1 MIALIVG
8 AALALG
14 GPPPPEVADWFHA
27 EAPAL
32 LSGLET
38 SPLLTHDP
46 SATGPFALTEPFPE
60 LQIAP
65 PAFDLST
72 GTAGGPTTPDAIL
85 RPGDVYCALV
95 VQDGRALGGM
105 ICADQLD
112 DGSVVRRPMVSTL
125 VTDDLEVDSV
135 FWYGGLFAMAGDE
148 VRALDSDADLPGG
161 RADGAVFFAALTR
174 QWAEADAVRWVEQ
187 WEVNHAQYPPLLG
200 PRDPE
205 WDALVQEGLARQ
217 AEAAGPVVPRTYTPP
232 PVPADVRAWFRDEA
246 PGVVLRERS
255 GPTPSG
261 ALTLSAPVRELWVR
275 HQGFDLTTGTPHGPT
290 ALGGVLEKGQAY
302 CALVLVHGKPT
313 GEMQCAEWPDQSPM
327 WSRELEETELAE
339 LPPGGFFHVAGG
351 LFAVSGDQ
359 VVPLDSKARVHVPG
373 GTADGETFFRMLAQ
387 REAEQDVVARVT
399 GDPYTPYP
407 PLLGPPDAAW
417 DALVAKGLT
426 LPEPIHVMEE
436 GTEVNE
442 WARDTL
448 TWVGLVGVGLLA
460 AAGAVVWSVRRRSL
474 SPP

>member
-1 MIALIVG
+1 VIALIVG

-14 GPPPPEVADWFHA
+14 GPPPPEVTDWFHA

-38 SPLLTHDP
+38 SPLLTHDS
-46 SATGPFALTEPFPE
+46 SATGPLTLTEPFPE
-60 LQIAP
+60 LQMEP

-72 GTAGGPTTPDAIL
+72 GTAAGPTTPDAIL

-112 DGSVVRRPMVSTL
+112 DGSLVRRPMLSTL
-125 VTDDLEVDSV
+125 VTDDLVVDSV
-135 FWYGGLFAMAGDE
+135 FWYDGLFAMVGDE
-148 VRALDSDADLPGG
+148 VRALDSEARLPGA

-174 QWAEADAVRWVEQ
+174 QWAEVDAVRWVEQ
-187 WEVNHAQYPPLLG
+187 WEVNHAQYPPLLA

-217 AEAAGPVVPRTYTPP
+217 AEAAGPVVPRTFTSP

-246 PGVVLRERS
+246 PGVVQRQKS
-255 GPTPSG
+255 GPSG

-275 HQGFDLTTGTPHGPT
+275 HQGFDLTTGTAHGPT

-302 CALVLVHGKPT
+302 CALVLVHGKPS
-313 GEMQCAEWPDQSPM
+313 GDLQCAEWPDQSPM
-327 WSRELEETELAE
+327 WSRELEETELTE
-339 LPPGGFFHVAGG
+339 LPPDGFFRVAGG
-351 LFAVSGDQ
+351 NFAVSGDQ
-359 VVPLDSKARVHVPG
+359 VVPLDSEARVHVPG

-399 GDPYTPYP
+399 GDPYSPYP

-417 DALVAKGLT
+417 DVLVAKGLT
-426 LPEPIHVMEE
+426 LPEPIDGMEE
-436 GTEVNE
+436 GTALHE
-442 WARDTL
+442 WGREMV
-448 TWVGLVGVGLLA
+448 TWVLLVGVGVLA
-460 AAGAVVWSVRRRSL
+460 AAGAAAWLIRRGRLFSQ
-474 SPP
+474 P